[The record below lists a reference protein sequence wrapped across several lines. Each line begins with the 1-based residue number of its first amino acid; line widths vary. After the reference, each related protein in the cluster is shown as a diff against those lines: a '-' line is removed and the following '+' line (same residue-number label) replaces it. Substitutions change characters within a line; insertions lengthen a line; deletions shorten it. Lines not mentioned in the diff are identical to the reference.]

1 MLQLTW
7 MAILIL
13 ITLNVETSNQW
24 NSFNLN
30 DSNALHV
37 IRSVPIR
44 HLDELKGI
52 FGVNQIDTCNG
63 IRKYSA
69 SILFYS
75 FGKSIKSN
83 SFTPPELKPKIFLKQ
98 ICFSFGIMAFLCRGF
113 VNEIQDKKL
122 YLMKIEVV
130 YFNMQTKSLE
140 KDREMSLEI

>member
-98 ICFSFGIMAFLCRGF
+98 ICFRSELWLFCVEDL
-113 VNEIQDKKL
+113 
-122 YLMKIEVV
+122 LMKYKIRNCILWRLRS
-130 YFNMQTKSLE
+130 YTLTC
-140 KDREMSLEI
+140 RRRA